1 MSDEKYKTLRCSQA
15 WNYVPLGRQLP
26 RTPPMADVKRNLS
39 FLDPDANHSRPDQN
53 NKVESRDRDEL
64 QITPVCWDP
73 EPDAPESMLK
83 GMRGYQLT
91 EADLEFIKKTKEQ
104 QVLKKLQGDLQEV
117 QKRLKKEM
125 FALDL
130 AYASRK
136 NVWDELDK
144 SPSCEDLTTWS
155 TLVIRKTTPSVELDH
170 LGVKSLVAMV
180 TTENIHSFMDEKRR
194 GMDEMKR
201 TAAEKKKRDDLERD
215 RLEKQVVTD
224 EMKIQ
229 KLMSELADLKSGLP
243 EQKVEKKSAEPRA
256 AKSKAK
262 QQERQRKAAEGP
274 QKLITGKSTR
284 RRHVDETNALATIP
298 EENQHQKPGALLESK
313 PLKASTRKPRRVE
326 KEEVP
331 ERAARGRQKPADSRR
346 KATLEN
352 NPKESHQESHC
363 GQEAEEQ
370 PHYLGLRRSKRIANR
385 K

>member
-1 MSDEKYKTLRCSQA
+1 MRTIHVQIRTTRWRAEIEMSCRKL
-15 WNYVPLGRQLP
+15 LL
-26 RTPPMADVKRNLS
+26 
-39 FLDPDANHSRPDQN
+39 
-53 NKVESRDRDEL
+53 
-64 QITPVCWDP
+64 CWDP

-91 EADLEFIKKTKEQ
+91 EVDLEFIKKTKEQ
-104 QVLKKLQGDLQEV
+104 QVFKKLQGDLQEV

-136 NVWDELDK
+136 KGQDELDK
-144 SPSCEDLTTWS
+144 FPSCEDLTTWS
-155 TLVIRKTTPSVELDH
+155 KLVIRKTTPSVELDH

-180 TTENIHSFMDEKRR
+180 TTENIQSFMDEKKR

-201 TAAEKKKRDDLERD
+201 TAGEKERDNLERD

-229 KLMSELADLKSGLP
+229 KLMREWADLKSGLP
-243 EQKVEKKSAEPRA
+243 EQKVEKSAEPRA

-262 QQERQRKAAEGP
+262 QQERQEKAAEGP

-284 RRHVDETNALATIP
+284 RGHVDETNTLRTIS
-298 EENQHQKPGALLESK
+298 EENRHQKPGALLESK
-313 PLKASTRKPRRVE
+313 PLKASTKKPRRVE

-331 ERAARGRQKPADSRR
+331 ERAAGGRQKPADSRR

-370 PHYLGLRRSKRIANR
+370 PHCLGLRRSKRIANR

>member
-1 MSDEKYKTLRCSQA
+1 MSDEKCKTLRCSQA

-53 NKVESRDRDEL
+53 NK
-64 QITPVCWDP
+64 
-73 EPDAPESMLK
+73 
-83 GMRGYQLT
+83 
-91 EADLEFIKKTKEQ
+91 
-104 QVLKKLQGDLQEV
+104 
-117 QKRLKKEM
+117 
-125 FALDL
+125 
-130 AYASRK
+130 
-136 NVWDELDK
+136 
-144 SPSCEDLTTWS
+144 
-155 TLVIRKTTPSVELDH
+155 
-170 LGVKSLVAMV
+170 
-180 TTENIHSFMDEKRR
+180 
-194 GMDEMKR
+194 
-201 TAAEKKKRDDLERD
+201 
-215 RLEKQVVTD
+215 
-224 EMKIQ
+224 MKIQ

-284 RRHVDETNALATIP
+284 RGHVDETNALATIP

-331 ERAARGRQKPADSRR
+331 ERTAGGRQKPADSRR